1 MNKRE
6 LAAKRKRD
14 LKLIGKVKKL
24 SKPPV
29 LPPNKVIPDK
39 KKKLNKEVLRDKNS
53 HENYLEDSEC

>member
-39 KKKLNKEVLRDKNS
+39 KKENNKKN
-53 HENYLEDSEC
+53 CRIKK